1 MVVDQQKFEGRPG
14 AGFPRRDVLALAGT
28 AAMAGLATSP
38 VLAQSQPAPTA
49 ASSPQAQA
57 QTKSNVVLDHPTK
70 GVLLIGI
77 DRVEA
82 QNRIDIPTFS
92 AIGQALYQ
100 FEHDDDL
107 KVAVLYGKGPDFSQG
122 LDLASWGA
130 ALRNG
135 PFQPPS
141 NFIDPVATAG
151 PERSKPLIAAVQ
163 GHVTRVAHELFLTA
177 DFRIAAQDAI
187 FNQGEV
193 TAASFPGGGATV
205 RFVREA
211 GWGNAMRYMLT
222 GENWHAD
229 EAYRMGLVQI
239 VTPVGQQFDRAVE
252 LAKKIAGFAPLG
264 VQALLGSARRSFREG
279 ERVALL
285 SLQPEF
291 GRLSRSEDRQEY
303 FRSLQEKR
311 SPVYLGR

>member
-1 MVVDQQKFEGRPG
+1 MIVDERKLERKSAADLG
-14 AGFPRRDVLALAGT
+14 RRDILALAG
-28 AAMAGLATSP
+28 AAAAVGLAAGP
-38 VLAQSQPAPTA
+38 ALAQSQPAAAATKPT
-49 ASSPQAQA
+49 
-57 QTKSNVVLDHPTK
+57 VVLDRLVK

-77 DRVEA
+77 DRVDA

-92 AIGQALYQ
+92 AIGQAYYQ

-107 KVAVLYGKGPDFSQG
+107 KVAVLHGKGPDFSQG
-122 LDLASWGA
+122 LDQASWGA

-135 PFQPPS
+135 PFQTPQ

-151 PERSKPLIAAVQ
+151 PERSKPLVVAVQ
-163 GHVTRVAHELFLTA
+163 GHVTRVAHELFLAA
-177 DFRIAAQDAI
+177 DLRIAAQDAI

-222 GENWHAD
+222 GEDWHTD
-229 EAYRMGLVQI
+229 EAYRMGLVQV
-239 VTPVGQQFDRAVE
+239 VTPSGRQLDRAVDV
-252 LAKKIAGFAPLG
+252 ARQIASCAPLG
-264 VQALLGSARRSFREG
+264 VQALLGSARRAFREG

-303 FRSLQEKR
+303 FRALQEKR
-311 SPVYLGR
+311 SPVYVGR